1 MPSDNYLADSFNL
14 KGSCVTMNRFE
25 TGSSESLLRVSNV
38 QKPAAQH
45 KESVIDITDLGNKI
59 ELDDVVVHQLLED
72 TTDLF
77 KPKES
82 GLNQTESFNQ
92 NYVTE
97 MDASDEEDTGD
108 VAMLFSSD
116 FVNLMSTNKK
126 IKKMSTTINISRYAN

>member
-38 QKPAAQH
+38 QRPAAQH
-45 KESVIDITDLGNKI
+45 KESVVDITDLGNKS
-59 ELDDVVVHQLLED
+59 EDVVVHQFLDD
-72 TTDLF
+72 TTNLF
-77 KPKES
+77 KPKET
-82 GLNQTESFNQ
+82 GLNQTEAFNQ

-108 VAMLFSSD
+108 VAMLFSKD
-116 FVNLMSTNKK
+116 FVSLMSTNKK
-126 IKKMSTTINISRYAN
+126 IKKMSTTINNSRYAN